1 MKNDAQKMS
10 YYITGLGHAINH
22 SFQLMI
28 PPLLPFLGLEFSLNL
43 VEIGLLITAF
53 VAAYGTGQL
62 PTGLLAEKIST
73 KNLIIVGIT
82 ICAMGS
88 VISLFS
94 PNIFILL
101 IGFATIGIGGS
112 TYHPSGLTM
121 LSHAFDET
129 RRGKAMGVH
138 GLAGSVGQIAS
149 PIASGGIAVLSQ
161 SWRVTFLTYAL
172 FGFGFSLFVFFR
184 WRGKDIVSRTNPQP
198 SKQGNSLRRLLSKA
212 IIIVFVLAIFQG
224 FLYQITTNFLVLYL
238 VNVRS
243 YNVAVASIMLSLLLA
258 AGGVG
263 QYVAGAFSDN
273 FGRKKVLIVLSL
285 ACAATALPIPLVSN
299 VILIVLIIVF
309 GFILLGLIPTT
320 NALMADLAKG
330 SFGALF
336 GVYYLFAFGV
346 SSAGPPVA
354 GLLAEN
360 FGLGSIFYFS
370 AGIAIICLMIILLI
384 PAPKLNEQIG

>member
-28 PPLLPFLGLEFSLNL
+28 PPLL
-43 VEIGLLITAF
+43 
-53 VAAYGTGQL
+53 
-62 PTGLLAEKIST
+62 
-73 KNLIIVGIT
+73 
-82 ICAMGS
+82 S